1 MSPSLEGG
9 VCVVTAA
16 VLNGLGQVKLAD
28 LRCEKERQ
36 GCCQKNCKK
45 ENECADEQGNSQGEA
60 SFGRCRTAIASRGQ
74 GRRHGSPQSG
84 MASIFCNSLDSRLF
98 ERVISKELSG
108 NSSHR
113 WHGHALRKASSAN
126 ALKFSCNRAG

>member
-60 SFGRCRTAIASRGQ
+60 SFGRCRYYCVSGAKTLARLTY
-74 GRRHGSPQSG
+74 HSG

>member
-45 ENECADEQGNSQGEA
+45 ENECADDQGNSQGEA
-60 SFGRCRTAIASRGQ
+60 SFGRCRTTIASRGQ
-74 GRRHGSPQSG
+74 RRWHGSPITQ
-84 MASIFCNSLDSRLF
+84 AWP
-98 ERVISKELSG
+98 V
-108 NSSHR
+108 SSVTP
-113 WHGHALRKASSAN
+113 
-126 ALKFSCNRAG
+126 